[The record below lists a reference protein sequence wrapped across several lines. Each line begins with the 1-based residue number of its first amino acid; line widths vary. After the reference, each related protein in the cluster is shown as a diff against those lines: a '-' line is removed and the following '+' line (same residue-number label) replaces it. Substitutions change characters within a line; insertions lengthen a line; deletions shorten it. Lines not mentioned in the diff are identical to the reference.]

1 MSASALPSPAA
12 TIRCRSAGRL
22 RGFIR
27 NRILLARWQPHALP
41 AASSDALAEHQLADL
56 VGPALYEPISKELAD
71 TDHLAR
77 RLGGCARDAY
87 TVLYACAALAVLFAA
102 CGVAAVANNTVLNLL
117 VLAEL
122 AMLLVLLLTFRKA
135 HRVNWHGRWLALRFH
150 VEFLRC
156 VPMLAAMR
164 SDSLQ
169 ARQAREAHDHRI
181 ADASAQPPH
190 LAALS
195 VHHGKP
201 ADVRSAEHAASQHA
215 IRARLYQQL
224 HERCLQQPA
233 HYAAQALAYART
245 VAGQQLRYHCQR
257 AQQEQAI
264 VHRVH
269 KVSIGA
275 FGLTIV
281 AVVAHFWW
289 HAALLTIIS
298 TGVPAFAASLH
309 GFMAQEE
316 SERLGA
322 SSTAMA
328 IGLQGWLDLEQ
339 PAPGELAAI
348 QCRLAELV
356 DLMMAEAQDW
366 HRLFG
371 EKGMYHLG

>member
-1 MSASALPSPAA
+1 L
-12 TIRCRSAGRL
+12 IRS
-22 RGFIR
+22 
-27 NRILLARWQPHALP
+27 RILLARWQPRALP
-41 AASSDALAEHQLADL
+41 AASADAVADGELARLVGADMQAPMSDALGHAD
-56 VGPALYEPISKELAD
+56 SQ
-71 TDHLAR
+71 AR
-77 RLGGCARDAY
+77 RIGGCARDAY
-87 TVLYACAALAVLFAA
+87 TVLYACAGLAVLFAA
-102 CGVAAVANNTVLNLL
+102 CGVAATDNHALLNVL

-122 AMLLVLLLTFRKA
+122 ATLLLLLLTFRKA

-156 VPMLAAMR
+156 LPLLAAMR

-169 ARQAREAHDHRI
+169 AHHAYEHDARDV
-181 ADASAQPPH
+181 DAAPLPPH

-195 VHHGKP
+195 SHHGK
-201 ADVRSAEHAASQHA
+201 ADGRSAAHEAGLRA
-215 IRARLYQQL
+215 IRAGLYQRL
-224 HERCLQQPA
+224 HARCQQQPA
-233 HYAAQALAYART
+233 HYAALALAYART
-245 VAGQQLRYHCQR
+245 VAGQQLRYHCVR

-269 KVSIGA
+269 ALSIGA

-281 AVVAHFWW
+281 AVAAHFWW

-316 SERLGA
+316 SERLAA
-322 SSTAMA
+322 SSAAMA
-328 IGLQGWLDLEQ
+328 IRLQGWLDLE
-339 PAPGELAAI
+339 APDAGELAAM
-348 QCRLAELV
+348 QSRLAELV
-356 DLMMAEAQDW
+356 DLMLAEAQDW

>member
-1 MSASALPSPAA
+1 MSASALLSPEPI
-12 TIRCRSAGRL
+12 IRCRSAGRL

-27 NRILLARWQPHALP
+27 SRILLARWKPRALP
-41 AASSDALAEHQLADL
+41 AASTDAVADAELAPL
-56 VGPALYEPISKELAD
+56 VGPDMLAPMSAALGDAD
-71 TDHLAR
+71 SQAR
-77 RLGGCARDAY
+77 HIGGCARDAY
-87 TVLYACAALAVLFAA
+87 TMLYLCAALAVLFAA
-102 CGVAAVANNTVLNLL
+102 CGVAATDNHTLLNVL

-122 AMLLVLLLTFRKA
+122 ATLLVLLLTFRKA

-156 VPMLAAMR
+156 LPLLAAMR
-164 SDSLQ
+164 SDSMQ
-169 ARQAREAHDHRI
+169 AHQADDR
-181 ADASAQPPH
+181 DASDATAAPQPPH

-195 VHHGKP
+195 NHHGKVADARSDEHP
-201 ADVRSAEHAASQHA
+201 AALRATRAS
-215 IRARLYQQL
+215 LYQQL
-224 HERCLQQPA
+224 HARCLQQPDQ
-233 HYAAQALAYART
+233 YAALALAYART
-245 VAGQQLRYHCQR
+245 VAGQQLRYHCMR

-269 KVSIGA
+269 ALSIGA

-281 AVVAHFWW
+281 AVAAHFWW

-316 SERLGA
+316 SERLAA
-322 SSTAMA
+322 SSTSMA
-328 IGLQGWLDLEQ
+328 IRLQGWLDLAP
-339 PAPGELAAI
+339 PAPGELAAM
-348 QCRLAELV
+348 QSRLAELV

>member
-1 MSASALPSPAA
+1 M
-12 TIRCRSAGRL
+12 IRCRSAGRL

-27 NRILLARWQPHALP
+27 SRILLARWQPRALP
-41 AASSDALAEHQLADL
+41 AAGSDAVADGELARL
-56 VGPALYEPISKELAD
+56 VGPDMLAPMNEALGHAD
-71 TDHLAR
+71 GEAR
-77 RLGGCARDAY
+77 RIGGCARDAY
-87 TVLYACAALAVLFAA
+87 TMLYLCAGLAVLFAA
-102 CGVAAVANNTVLNLL
+102 CGVAATDNHTLLNVL

-122 AMLLVLLLTFRKA
+122 ATLLVLLLTFRKA

-156 VPMLAAMR
+156 LPLLAAMR

-169 ARQAREAHDHRI
+169 AHHAHDHDTHDV
-181 ADASAQPPH
+181 AAAPLPPH
-190 LAALS
+190 LAALLN
-195 VHHGKP
+195 HHGKA
-201 ADVRSAEHAASQHA
+201 ADGRSAEHEAGLRA
-215 IRARLYQQL
+215 IRASLYQRL
-224 HERCLQQPA
+224 HARCLQQPA
-233 HYAAQALAYART
+233 QYAALALAYART
-245 VAGQQLRYHCQR
+245 VAGQQLRYHCMR

-269 KVSIGA
+269 TLSIGA

-316 SERLGA
+316 SERLAA
-322 SSTAMA
+322 SSAAMA
-328 IGLQGWLDLEQ
+328 IRLQGWLDLEP
-339 PAPGELAAI
+339 PAAGELAAM
-348 QCRLAELV
+348 QSRLAELV